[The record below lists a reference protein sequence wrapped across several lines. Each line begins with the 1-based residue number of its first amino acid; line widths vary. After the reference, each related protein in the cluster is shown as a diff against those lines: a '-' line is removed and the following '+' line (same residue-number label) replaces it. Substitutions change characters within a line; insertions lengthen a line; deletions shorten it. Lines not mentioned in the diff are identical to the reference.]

1 MRLFRHIA
9 ARALVAFVGSL
20 GGVVALFLVVDF
32 AENASLFRVEG
43 WLVPAIELYANRA
56 ALVVWQIAPAAMLL
70 AAAITA
76 SGLRKTREYTAM
88 RALGLGPWRVALPI
102 AAVALAIG
110 VGLAGFGDRLVVGAA
125 NRADR
130 ILAEKFGQKNVL
142 ASLAG
147 ERKQWFRGKDGRRI
161 FDLRSGGEGDTYERV
176 TILELTPEF
185 RLARR
190 IDAARMAPAAEPGTW
205 RLEGVEERSFDGDG
219 AMELARHDAH
229 VYAFDEDPASFQV
242 RPGRPSQLGR
252 SELREQVEARRR
264 VGLPTED
271 FALEWY
277 RRFSYPLAGLPAG
290 LVAMA
295 LALRRERKGHLT
307 AALMEAIGVSFVF
320 WAIEGV
326 AVSLGHSGR
335 LTPGLAAWLPNA
347 LFLSTGALAL
357 RRLA

>member
-32 AENASLFRVEG
+32 AENAGLFRVEG
-43 WLVPAIELYANRA
+43 WLAAAVELYANRA
-56 ALVVWQIAPAAMLL
+56 ALVVYQIAPAAMLL

-88 RALGLGPWRVALPI
+88 RALGLGPWRVAAPVAAI
-102 AAVALAIG
+102 AGAVG
-110 VGLAGFGDRLVVGAA
+110 FTLAGFGDRVVVHAA
-125 NRADR
+125 ERADR

-161 FDLRSGGEGDTYERV
+161 FDLRSGGEGNAYERV
-176 TILELTPEF
+176 TILELTDEF
-185 RLARR
+185 RLDRR
-190 IDAARMAPAAEPGTW
+190 IDAARMSPGTESGTW
-205 RLEGVEERSFDGDG
+205 RLEDVEERAFDAAGG
-219 AMELARHDAH
+219 MTLARHASR
-229 VYAFDEDPASFQV
+229 VYSFDEDPASFQV
-242 RPGRPSQLGR
+242 RPGRPSQLTRG
-252 SELREQVEARRR
+252 ELREQVAARRN
-264 VGLPTED
+264 VGLPTTD
-271 FALEWY
+271 FALEWH
-277 RRFSYPLAGLPAG
+277 RRLAYPLAGLPAG
-290 LVAMA
+290 LVALA

-320 WAIEGV
+320 WAVEGV
-326 AVSLGHSGR
+326 AASLGHSGR
-335 LTPGLAAWLPNA
+335 LPVPLAAWLPDT
-347 LFLSTGALAL
+347 LFLAAGALAL